1 MFGPDQ
7 LEDSAR
13 GMARNWMAALAV
25 AIIMLPG
32 VALSEPF
39 RFIRIGDVD
48 GFGFADT
55 SQLVRAWPNRHD
67 IPADS
72 NGDGVLGEGEF
83 MPDLNLDGGFAWH
96 WHEGRVAGVDDRRAG
111 GDVVV
116 AIGLIDEERNGVD
129 VAREPVQ
136 S

>member
-13 GMARNWMAALAV
+13 GMARNWMAALAA

-55 SQLVRAWPNRHD
+55 SQLVRARTGTIFRR
-67 IPADS
+67 IPTATAFW
-72 NGDGVLGEGEF
+72 V
-83 MPDLNLDGGFAWH
+83 
-96 WHEGRVAGVDDRRAG
+96 RASSCPTSTAMAVSPG
-111 GDVVV
+111 
-116 AIGLIDEERNGVD
+116 
-129 VAREPVQ
+129 
-136 S
+136 